1 MRSRLLTSSAAVLV
15 VAAAT
20 ALGGCA
26 SFDSGPLV
34 SEQRD
39 VADVRMV
46 ELSTEGDLTISVGP
60 TPALTVTAGERII
73 ERLTAEVSDGVL
85 RLDMAGESVLPNG
98 RITYELTVTSLESI
112 AVLGSGDAT
121 VDFTGAIEPVI
132 VSSGSGDIE
141 AAGIDATNA
150 DITMDGSGEVTV
162 AGARVQNLT
171 VRIDGSGGAT
181 IDGTADTQ
189 RVELNGSGEYEAA
202 DLRSASAFVGIHG
215 SGGADI
221 TATAELEVVLD
232 GSGDVSYGGD
242 ALVTKDVSGS
252 GELNRR

>member
-1 MRSRLLTSSAAVLV
+1 MRSHLLTSSAAVLV
-15 VAAAT
+15 IATAT

-39 VADVRMV
+39 VSDIRMV

-60 TPALTVTAGERII
+60 APALTVTAGERII
-73 ERLTAEVSDGVL
+73 DRLTAEVSDGVL
-85 RLDMAGESVLPNG
+85 RLDMAGESLLPNG
-98 RITYELTVTSLESI
+98 RISYDLTVTSVESI
-112 AVLGSGDAT
+112 TVLGSGDAT
-121 VDFTGAIEPVI
+121 VDFTGAIAPVI
-132 VSSGSGDIE
+132 VSSGSGDVE
-141 AAGIDATNA
+141 ATGIDAATA
-150 DITMDGSGEVTV
+150 EVTMNGSGEVTV

-171 VRIDGSGGAT
+171 VRIDGSGGAR

-202 DLRSASAFVGIHG
+202 HLRSARASVGIHG

-221 TATAELEVVLD
+221 TASAELEIVLD
-232 GSGDVSYGGD
+232 GSGDVVYGGD
-242 ALVTKDVSGS
+242 ARVTKDVSGS
-252 GELNRR
+252 GELDRR